1 MDIVKRM
8 ASNLE
13 PFIGIGI
20 LGIIAYLFS
29 RSKGSSNIP
38 QIDPLDEVIIRNTKL
53 QTEEFLQ
60 RRNEISAI
68 QNRLEVLP
76 SLIQKR
82 ENRLEELSNFI
93 TGSLA
98 NQLQSSRISQE
109 LSDLKAEQQKLLL
122 KNEAFV

>member
-1 MDIVKRM
+1 VDIVKRM